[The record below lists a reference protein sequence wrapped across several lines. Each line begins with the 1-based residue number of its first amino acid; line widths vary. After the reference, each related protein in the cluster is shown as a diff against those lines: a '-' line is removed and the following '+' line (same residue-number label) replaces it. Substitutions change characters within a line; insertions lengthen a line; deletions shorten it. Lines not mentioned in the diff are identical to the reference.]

1 AAFNL
6 IILVVGALNPGL
18 SYVGSV
24 KEVFLG
30 LALLLIGVVLF
41 VYRKLVQDRVPLTL
55 REPAENPPVRAQTQ
69 TSDPTPAEGLR

>member
-1 AAFNL
+1 
-6 IILVVGALNPGL
+6 

-41 VYRKLVQDRVPLTL
+41 VYRKLVQDKVPLTL
-55 REPAENPPVRAQTQ
+55 REPAEDRPAPALPQ
-69 TSDPTPAEGLR
+69 TSETR